1 MIRVAYLIR
10 ALETGGAE
18 RQLVALA
25 KALDPREFE
34 VSVLTFYDRGPLG
47 AELADSGV
55 PVISLDKGGRWDFV
69 AFLRRLREA
78 LRRRQPDI
86 LHSYLTMANLFGLV
100 AGRAQPETKLVW
112 GRRASAMD
120 MAHYDFWTGATEW
133 LERRCA
139 GRPDMI
145 VFNAEAGRRDYLAK
159 SARPLRAEVAP
170 NGTDCARFTPRP
182 EVRAGLRAAWGID
195 AGAPLIGIVARLDP
209 MKGHG
214 VFLEAAALALK
225 QRPELRF
232 VCMGDGP
239 LAESLQER
247 CASLDLN
254 DAVVW
259 AGARRDVPEALSAL
273 DLHTSASIF
282 GEGFSNAIA
291 ESMAAGLP
299 NVVTDV
305 GDSAR
310 IVGETGLS
318 VPPGQPA
325 ALARAWLEILGRERR
340 AQEAL
345 GQSARQRILDNF
357 SLDSMVQRT
366 AALYR
371 SLQAS
376 RAAKGA

>member
-55 PVISLDKGGRWDFV
+55 PVISLDKGGRWDLV

-86 LHSYLTMANLFGLV
+86 LHSYLTMANLFGL
-100 AGRAQPETKLVW
+100 ATRRAVPNAKLVW

-120 MAHYDFWTGATEW
+120 MDHYDFWTGATEW
-133 LERRCA
+133 FERRCA

-145 VFNAEAGRRDYLAK
+145 VFNAEAGRREYRTK
-159 SARPLRAEVAP
+159 SARPRRAEVVP
-170 NGTDCARFTPRP
+170 NGTDCTRFAPRP
-182 EVRAGLRAAWGID
+182 AARAGLRAAWSI
-195 AGAPLIGIVARLDP
+195 APEAPLIGIVARLDP
-209 MKGHG
+209 MKGHA
-214 VFLEAAALALK
+214 VFLEAAALALR
-225 QRPELRF
+225 QRPDLRF
-232 VCMGDGP
+232 ICIGGGP
-239 LAESLQER
+239 LAESLHEK
-247 CASLDLN
+247 CASLGLS

-259 AGARRDVPEALSAL
+259 ASERHDIPEALSAL
-273 DLHTSASIF
+273 DLHSSASIF

-318 VPPGQPA
+318 VPPNQPA
-325 ALARAWLEILGRERR
+325 ALARSWLDILGRDLQAR
-340 AQEAL
+340 QAL

-371 SLQAS
+371 SLQAG